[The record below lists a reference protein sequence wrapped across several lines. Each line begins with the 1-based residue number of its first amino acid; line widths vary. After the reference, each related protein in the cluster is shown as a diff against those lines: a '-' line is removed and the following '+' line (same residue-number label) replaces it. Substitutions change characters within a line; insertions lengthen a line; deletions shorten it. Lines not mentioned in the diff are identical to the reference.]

1 MIGRA
6 VCGPKEIIPF
16 EPNKSRYGKNKSKK
30 FLTGMKEILET
41 PSITCGPQLVTS
53 TTISN
58 SPEAPSSLPAESED
72 GQELEEGP
80 EKLKESTNNKP
91 KPTCNKRG
99 AKGNSNSSNKRRK
112 TNAGGDGKEEQ
123 EKEERKKEEQEK
135 EERKK
140 EEETAIIEEH
150 NSPESDQLGEKS
162 RKNEERVVEEKTIDA
177 NLKVEE
183 KESMGKRSE
192 MTEKERRMKKEQKA
206 VEKERL
212 KQELKEKK
220 LEKKRKERI
229 EQLKNTEATTST
241 LTDLDIEIMQSLNV
255 ESLDVARCLHAMS
268 KLDLMQVNQ
277 KVLIKYPNIMYT
289 IKKCRR
295 FKGDQTI
302 RQKAEYLF
310 NKFKTMFSTA
320 LDESAQ
326 KLLEL
331 TNEASQDSVSSSSP
345 TRESDPPKTA
355 TQDPLAADTPEVT
368 NTDPEPSLPA
378 KSDEESSEN
387 KVQVNE
393 EPGQKGSSG
402 EETPRDSNGNAS
414 YSWMYHSEGT
424 VWMYHSE
431 GHSLDVSFRG
441 MGVVEEK
448 R

>member
-1 MIGRA
+1 MPFLVQLILTHFSDRA

-41 PSITCGPQLVTS
+41 PNITCGPQLVTS

-58 SPEAPSSLPAESED
+58 SPETQSSLPTESEN
-72 GQELEEGP
+72 GQESEEGS

-91 KPTCNKRG
+91 KSTGNKRG
-99 AKGNSNSSNKRRK
+99 AKGSSNSTNKRRK
-112 TNAGGDGKEEQ
+112 TNAGGDGKEEK
-123 EKEERKKEEQEK
+123 EKEKKEEQEEEKK
-135 EERKK
+135 EEQEEEKK

-150 NSPESDQLGEKS
+150 NSPKSDQLEEKS
-162 RKNEERVVEEKTIDA
+162 KKNERVEEKTIDA
-177 NLKVEE
+177 SVKVEE
-183 KESMGKRSE
+183 RESKESMGRRSE
-192 MTEKERRMKKEQKA
+192 MTEKERRRKKEEKA
-206 VEKERL
+206 LDKERL

-241 LTDLDIEIMQSLNV
+241 LADLDIEIMQSLNV
-255 ESLDVARCLHAMS
+255 ESVDVGRCLHAMS
-268 KLDLMQVNQ
+268 KLDLIQVNQ

-326 KLLEL
+326 KLLGL
-331 TNEASQDSVSSSSP
+331 TNEDSVSSSSP
-345 TRESDPPKTA
+345 TRENDPLKTVP
-355 TQDPLAADTPEVT
+355 QPPLAASTPQVT
-368 NTDPEPSLPA
+368 TNSGPPSPVE
-378 KSDEESSEN
+378 SDE
-387 KVQVNE
+387 
-393 EPGQKGSSG
+393 
-402 EETPRDSNGNAS
+402 
-414 YSWMYHSEGT
+414 
-424 VWMYHSE
+424 
-431 GHSLDVSFRG
+431 
-441 MGVVEEK
+441 
-448 R
+448 